1 MLQVVKTRFDS
12 DMLTANHRGNDWLS
26 EIFKTSW
33 SRTQDLSIMAMFL
46 FPKVSGSKPKTIGL
60 LVGFTPWQTST
71 VSMGKSTVQLRRLG
85 SLPPS
90 SGFPDRFSLVG
101 GAITTL
107 KNMSSSMGSILQY
120 KLWKNSKC
128 LKPPTSSIL
137 ATKAKSSDQQWEK
150 RVPESSDSEPQC
162 YDASNKSNTWG
173 LWQVCQYTMFCFDY
187 RAIVIKKRGHPVC
200 I

>member
-1 MLQVVKTRFDS
+1 MTRTPS
-12 DMLTANHRGNDWLS
+12 PRPS
-26 EIFKTSW
+26 S
-33 SRTQDLSIMAMFL
+33 SS
-46 FPKVSGSKPKTIGL
+46 SGSSTATHWRPSRGSRL
-60 LVGFTPWQTST
+60 LAWPQWVTSG
-71 VSMGKSTVQLRRLG
+71 SQMSLRSGDLASELLG
-85 SLPPS
+85 
-90 SGFPDRFSLVG
+90 DHHESLVG